1 MMDVSAQ
8 AAVEPSR
15 PQPVA
20 PAWHTLLLVGFL
32 LVFSA
37 LGSAGHPGLTH
48 NQRLKM
54 YVITMAMEWTMVA
67 FIVWGL
73 RRRRSITLS
82 QLIGGRWNRPEDFLL
97 DLAIAMGFWIVA
109 AAVLAGLGFLLGMN
123 NAATVKEMQHR
134 IGSLVPNGAT
144 EIAVWICL
152 SSTAGFCE
160 EVIFR
165 GYFQQQ
171 FAAWLKFMWGGV
183 LLQALVFGASHA
195 YEGWQQMIR
204 IAVFGMMFG
213 ALTLWRKSLR
223 PGMIAHATQDIVAG
237 SLAGFVLK
245 NADKM
250 IPK

>member
-1 MMDVSAQ
+1 MDVSAPLP
-8 AAVEPSR
+8 AMEAPL
-15 PQPVA
+15 PQTVA
-20 PAWHTLLLVGFL
+20 PWWHTLLLVGFL

-48 NQRLKM
+48 ADRLKM
-54 YVITMAMEWTMVA
+54 YVLTMIMEWLMVA

-73 RRRRSITLS
+73 RRQRNTTLS
-82 QLIGGRWNRPEDFLL
+82 QLIGGRWNSPEDFLL
-97 DLAIAMGFWIVA
+97 DLAIAFGFWIVSA
-109 AAVLAGLGFLLGMN
+109 GVLAGMGFALGMN

-134 IGSLVPNGAT
+134 IGSLVPNGAI

-165 GYFQQQ
+165 GYFQRQ
-171 FAAWLKFMWGGV
+171 FTALLKVAWGGV
-183 LLQALVFGASHA
+183 ILQGLIFGLSHA

-204 IAVFGMMFG
+204 IAVYGMMFG
-213 ALTLWRKSLR
+213 ALAMWRKSLR
-223 PGMIAHATQDIVAG
+223 PGMIAHAAQDIIAG

-245 NADKM
+245 NADKI